1 MKTFCK
7 NQENL
12 CTFETKF
19 LNRQKKKK
27 KWKDRRKERP
37 ENREN
42 DRWGLESDRRI
53 YVREF
58 CVKLKY
64 LVEFSK

>member
-19 LNRQKKKK
+19 LNRQKKKEKVKRQEK
-27 KWKDRRKERP
+27 KSGRKT
-37 ENREN
+37 
-42 DRWGLESDRRI
+42 
-53 YVREF
+53 
-58 CVKLKY
+58 VKMTD
-64 LVEFSK
+64 EGSKATEEYMFVNSV

>member
-19 LNRQKKKK
+19 LNRQKKKEK
-27 KWKDRRKERP
+27 VKRQEKSGRKT
-37 ENREN
+37 
-42 DRWGLESDRRI
+42 
-53 YVREF
+53 
-58 CVKLKY
+58 VKMTD
-64 LVEFSK
+64 EGSKATEEYMFVNSV

>member
-19 LNRQKKKK
+19 LNRQKEKSG
-27 KWKDRRKERP
+27 RKT
-37 ENREN
+37 
-42 DRWGLESDRRI
+42 
-53 YVREF
+53 
-58 CVKLKY
+58 VKMTD
-64 LVEFSK
+64 EGSKATEEYMFVNSV

>member
-19 LNRQKKKK
+19 LNRQKKEKK
-27 KWKDRRKERP
+27 EIR
-37 ENREN
+37 
-42 DRWGLESDRRI
+42 
-53 YVREF
+53 REF

>member
-1 MKTFCK
+1 MH
-7 NQENL
+7 
-12 CTFETKF
+12 FETKF
-19 LNRQKKKK
+19 LNRQEMKKKSEK
-27 KWKDRRKERP
+27 TGEKSGRKTVKMTDE
-37 ENREN
+37 
-42 DRWGLESDRRI
+42 GLESDRRI